1 MWLLATVSGLAAVS
15 VSLYLAV
22 TKYQVDMAVYL
33 MGGQHAQRADLYIV
47 HIARRPFL
55 SFTYP
60 PFAALV
66 FSPLSH
72 GLELRAAQALWA
84 VLNLALLFALIT
96 LSLRVVRPNVPR
108 PTLVRWA
115 LLGMAPAL
123 ALEPVFR
130 TVGLGQ
136 INLVLCVLVL
146 FDLAGSRR
154 LGPVTVPLGVMTG
167 IAGAIKLTPLIFL
180 AHLLFT
186 RRRRGAVNGLTA
198 FGACTTFAL
207 ALNPHASVQYWTK
220 DVFHRSRAGALF
232 GVSDQNIYSALSRL
246 THAPISG
253 SVLWA
258 VTIPVAV
265 TGLVIAAAAHR
276 RLSPMAGVLA
286 CAAVGLLVSP
296 ITWSHHLVWVVP
308 AIVWLAMAEDAPS
321 RGVSGALAAAVLF
334 WAAPIWWAPTTWWP
348 SVRPPEL
355 HENGWQLVAANS
367 FVIALVSFLVF
378 VAALVRRES
387 RRHTEATVPANA

>member
-1 MWLLATVSGLAAVS
+1 MSACAAAS
-15 VSLYLAV
+15 VSLYLAF

-33 MGGQHAQRADLYIV
+33 MGGQHARRADLYAV
-47 HIARRPFL
+47 HIAGRPFL

-60 PFAALV
+60 PFAAVV
-66 FSPLSH
+66 FSPLSQM
-72 GLELRAAQALWA
+72 LALRAAQALWA

-96 LSLRVVRPNVPR
+96 LSLRVVRPNVQR
-108 PTLVRWA
+108 PTLVRWG
-115 LLGMAPAL
+115 LLAMAPAL

-146 FDLAGSRR
+146 FDVAGSRR

-186 RRRRGAVNGLTA
+186 RRQRGALNGLTA
-198 FGACTTFAL
+198 FGACTVGAL
-207 ALNPHASVQYWTK
+207 VLDPHASLEYWTK
-220 DVFHRSRAGALF
+220 DVFHASRAGALF

-246 THAPISG
+246 THAPVSG
-253 SVLWA
+253 GVLWA

-265 TGLVIAAAAHR
+265 TGLVIAASAHR

-308 AIVWLAMAEDAPS
+308 AIVWLAFAEDAPS
-321 RGVSGALAAAVLF
+321 RGVRRALAAAVLF

-355 HENGWQLVAANS
+355 HENGWQLLVANS
-367 FVIALVSFLVF
+367 FVIALVSFL
-378 VAALVRRES
+378 ASMATLVWRRS
-387 RRHTEATVPANA
+387 RRSIPATLPANVCM